1 MRTARRTM
9 LLTVAGVGLAV
20 LAARW
25 ALARPQADPLDPVR
39 VAGDTHRLAFENG
52 FVRVLDV
59 HLPPGKVEPRHRHPH
74 GLSVYFTDWQAK
86 VTVDGKPPDVHPR
99 KAGTFAW
106 NESVVH
112 SVENVGRTEGHILRI
127 ELKL

>member
-1 MRTARRTM
+1 M
-9 LLTVAGVGLAV
+9 LLVIAVAAV
-20 LAARW
+20 ALPAARW
-25 ALARPQADPLDPVR
+25 ALAQPPADPLDPVR
-39 VAGDTHRLAFENG
+39 VAGDTHRLAFENA

-74 GLSVYFTDWQAK
+74 GMSVYFTDWEAK

-106 NESVVH
+106 SEAVVH